1 MSEATV
7 LKANIRQQA
16 GSNKSAALRKQGL
29 LPAVIYGHKKEP
41 LSVSVEGRAFL
52 DGLHGGHRI
61 FDVDIDGQKDTL
73 MVKELQYDHLGK
85 DVLHVD
91 FMRVNLSER
100 VTVEVPVELRGTAE
114 GTHQGGMVEML
125 LSAVEIECKVSEIP
139 DAIPVNIKSLQ
150 LNQSI
155 HAGQIELP
163 AGFKLLTDADAVVV
177 ICHEPAAAAAAEAA
191 TEGVEEPTQPEV
203 ITERKKEET
212 AE

>member
-29 LPAVIYGHKKEP
+29 LPAVVYGHKKEAQ
-41 LSVSVEGRAFL
+41 SISMDARAFL
-52 DGLHGGHRI
+52 DSLHGGHRI

-85 DVLHVD
+85 DILHVD

-114 GTHQGGMVEML
+114 GAQQGGMVEML
-125 LSAVEIECKVSEIP
+125 LSTVEIECKVSEIP
-139 DAIPVNIKSLQ
+139 DSIAVNIKSLG

-163 AGFKLLTDADAVVV
+163 AGVKMLTDAQAVVV
-177 ICHEPAAAAAAEAA
+177 ICHEPTAAAEPEAA
-191 TEGVEEPTQPEV
+191 EGAEEAAQPEV
-203 ITERKKEET
+203 ITERKKEEA

>member
-16 GSNKSAALRKQGL
+16 GSNKSAGLRKQGQ
-29 LPAVIYGHKKEP
+29 LPAVVYGHKKEP
-41 LSVSVEGRAFL
+41 LSVSVEARAFL

-61 FDVDIDGQKDTL
+61 FEVDMDGQKDTL
-73 MVKELQYDHLGK
+73 MVKEVQYDHLGK
-85 DVLHVD
+85 DILHVD

-125 LSAVEIECKVSEIP
+125 MSQVEIECKVSEIP
-139 DAIPVNIKSLQ
+139 DVLPVNIKSLQ

-163 AGFKLLTDADAVVV
+163 AGFKMLTDADAVVV
-177 ICHEPAAAAAAEAA
+177 ICHEAAAAVAAEAA
-191 TEGVEEPTQPEV
+191 AEGEEPAQPEV
-203 ITERKKEET
+203 ITERKKEA